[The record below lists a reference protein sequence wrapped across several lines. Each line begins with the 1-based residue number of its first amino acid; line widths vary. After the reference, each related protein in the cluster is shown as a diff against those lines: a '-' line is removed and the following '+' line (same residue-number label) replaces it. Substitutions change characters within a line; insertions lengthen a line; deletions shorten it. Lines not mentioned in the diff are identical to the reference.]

1 MEKQKEAAGGWVE
14 HGRFGGQQN
23 GMSLVCCRIAGGQQ
37 NNITLLQGHAGGTR
51 VVWVSAEPRGF
62 V

>member
-1 MEKQKEAAGGWVE
+1 MEKQKEATGGWVE

-37 NNITLLQGHAGGTR
+37 NDITLLQGRG
-51 VVWVSAEPRGF
+51 PRGWHKGSMG
-62 V
+62 VS